1 MPDSALYAGIAA
13 AIFLLVVNLLAL
25 ISVFRS
31 DRNVETKALWA
42 ISIALIPM
50 VGLIYWV
57 VVGLKRFR

>member
-13 AIFLLVVNLLAL
+13 AVFLLVVNLLAL

>member
-50 VGLIYWV
+50 VGLIYWG